1 MAQPDFAGLKQTIR
15 RATDARPLV
24 RNSRLRIG
32 PLRARGVP
40 AILCGV
46 AAIVLA
52 ARFGDAARRA
62 AAAFPETL
70 REARLVWIAVRTGER
85 NALP

>member
-1 MAQPDFAGLKQTIR
+1 MAKPNFDGLRQTIR

-24 RNSRLRIG
+24 RTSRLRIG

-52 ARFGDAARRA
+52 SRLGDAVRRG
-62 AAAFPETL
+62 AAAFPESL
-70 REARLVWIAVRTGER
+70 HEARLFWIAVRGEER

>member
-1 MAQPDFAGLKQTIR
+1 VSKPRLEGFRQTIR

-24 RNSRLRIG
+24 RASRLRIG

-46 AAIVLA
+46 AAIVFA
-52 ARFGDAARRA
+52 ARFGDATRRA
-62 AAAFPETL
+62 AAAFPESL
-70 REARLVWIAVRTGER
+70 REARLFWIAVRSGER
-85 NALP
+85 DALP